1 MISATRLDAA
11 TAAVTVLSNRAEV
24 TDWALRYFGPWWNAT
39 SADAAAL
46 RVGPVVIA
54 DVEPAD
60 YEEITRLV
68 HDGRPTEEVDYA
80 KHTMLVAHDGEDII
94 ATSPEEGIAYR
105 STPVSGR
112 LVLAGADARAL
123 ALAAARLA
131 RESIRGQL
139 LRDGWAVLHA
149 SAVVREGDSATV
161 LTFGDKGAGK
171 TTTALLLASH
181 GWQLLANDR
190 VLVRPAGARDVQVLP
205 WPSAAALG
213 LGLLHSLGWDVRARE
228 YLRAGAGFHPTQHE
242 SVTEALLAGD
252 HTPLWDG
259 KGKERK
265 VQVCPDQFPALFEVP
280 LATGGRAAA
289 LLFPQV
295 DADAAPGVVDAV
307 RALGEADFM
316 SGATEDRYPDVF
328 GLAQGVDGG
337 GRDSVR
343 TEVALRL
350 AALPHHAVR
359 LNHDIP
365 AGAALL
371 GKVADTATRPGASPL
386 RETSHPYKD
395 R

>member
-1 MISATRLDAA
+1 MISATRLGAA
-11 TAAVTVLSNRAEV
+11 TAAVNVLSNHPEV
-24 TDWALRYFGPWWNAT
+24 THWALRYFGPWWNAT
-39 SADAAAL
+39 TVTA
-46 RVGPVVIA
+46 A
-54 DVEPAD
+54 DVSVAEAVVLANVD
-60 YEEITRLV
+60 KAAYEEISLLV
-68 HDGRPTEEVDYA
+68 QDGRPTAAVDYA
-80 KHTMLVAHDGEDII
+80 KHPMLVARDGDDII
-94 ATSPEEGIAYR
+94 ATSPDEDIAYR
-105 STPVSGR
+105 STPSTGR
-112 LVLAGADARAL
+112 LTLAGIDPLPL

-139 LRDGWAVLHA
+139 LRAGWAVLHA
-149 SAVVREGDSATV
+149 SAVVREADGATV

-190 VLVRPAGARDVQVLP
+190 VLVRPLGERGVEVLP

-213 LGLLHSLGWDVRARE
+213 LGLLHALGWDTVARGH
-228 YLRAGAGFHPTQHE
+228 LRAGGSFHPTQHA
-242 SVTEALLAGD
+242 SVTQALLDGS
-252 HTPLWDG
+252 HKPLWDQR
-259 KGKERK
+259 GKEKK
-265 VQVCPDQFPALFEVP
+265 VQVFPDQFPALFGVP

-295 DADAAPGVVDAV
+295 DPDAAPDIIDGA

-328 GLAQGVDGG
+328 ELAQGIDGG

-350 AALPHHAVR
+350 AGLPHHAVR

-365 AGAALL
+365 ASAALL
-371 GKVADTATRPGASPL
+371 SKIADTAR
-386 RETSHPYKD
+386 
-395 R
+395 